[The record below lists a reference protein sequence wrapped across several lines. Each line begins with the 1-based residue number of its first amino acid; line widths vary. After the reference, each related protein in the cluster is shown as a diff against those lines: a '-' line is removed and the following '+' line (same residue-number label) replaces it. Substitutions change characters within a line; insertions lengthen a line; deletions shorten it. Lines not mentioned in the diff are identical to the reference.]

1 MESWNLIFSPLVLRV
16 PPGISTS
23 GGGRGG
29 FLNICPQSLKVL
41 GVSMVWEGALCFGK
55 GQQSMKGALGGV
67 KHGEGDACGASYY
80 KWHYWGACH
89 VGNAWRSMVCVD
101 GAISTK
107 TTRIIYTPTVLSL
120 L

>member
-1 MESWNLIFSPLVLRV
+1 M
-16 PPGISTS
+16 PPI
-23 GGGRGG
+23 
-29 FLNICPQSLKVL
+29 PQSP
-41 GVSMVWEGALCFGK
+41 G
-55 GQQSMKGALGGV
+55 GQHGMGGALGGV